1 MATMVNTSQPG
12 SAGTRPPLF
21 SPWIYAA
28 TVAVAVIGAFLGSG
42 ALGGTPIQDAAD
54 GWLSA
59 DGTVLAPGAG
69 AFSIW
74 SVIYTG
80 LVVHAVIQLLPAWR
94 GSDLQ
99 HRIRPWAAASALLNA
114 AWIWVVQWGQLL
126 LSVVVIAILL
136 AVLARTFILF
146 LRTPA
151 TGRTERMVVGITFGL
166 YLGWVSVATVANASA
181 VLASWGARASDG
193 TTAVVAAAVLAVAAA
208 IGITLAA
215 SSGGRL
221 APAAALAWGLAW
233 IAVGRLDGGM
243 QSVPVAWAAGAAA
256 LLVVAATLL
265 YRIRE
270 ARAPRHQPA
279 GHHKAGTR

>member
-1 MATMVNTSQPG
+1 MSNSNRVHPG
-12 SAGTRPPLF
+12 RPRQSPSA
-21 SPWIYAA
+21 PWIYAA
-28 TVAVAVIGAFLGSG
+28 TVAVAIAGAFLGSG
-42 ALGGTPIQDAAD
+42 ALGGTPIKDAAG

-59 DGTVLAPGAG
+59 DGTVLAPGTG

-94 GSDLQ
+94 GSELQ
-99 HRIRPWAAASALLNA
+99 RRLRPWAAGSALLNA
-114 AWIWVVQWGQLL
+114 TWIWVVQWGQLL
-126 LSVVVIAILL
+126 LSVVVIAVLL
-136 AVLARTFILF
+136 AVLARTFILI

-151 TGRTERMVVGITFGL
+151 TDRTERLVVGITFGL
-166 YLGWVSVATVANASA
+166 YLGWVSVATVANISA
-181 VLASWGARASDG
+181 LLASWGAQASDG
-193 TTAVVAAAVLAVAAA
+193 ATAVVAAAVLAVAAA

-215 SSGGRL
+215 ATGGRL

-243 QSVPVAWAAGAAA
+243 QSVPIAWAAGAAA
-256 LLVVAATLL
+256 TLVVAGTLL

-270 ARAPRHQPA
+270 ARAPRHQLA
-279 GHHKAGTR
+279 AHHDGAAR

>member
-1 MATMVNTSQPG
+1 MMGKTTHTSEDPRRA
-12 SAGTRPPLF
+12 SRTA
-21 SPWIYAA
+21 PWFYAA
-28 TVAVAVIGAFLGSG
+28 TVAVAVAGAFLGSG
-42 ALGGTPIQDAAD
+42 AIGGTPIQDAAG

-59 DGTVLAPGAG
+59 DGTVLAPGTG

-94 GSDLQ
+94 GSGLQ
-99 HRIRPWAAASALLNA
+99 RRLRPWAGASALLNA

-126 LSVVVIAILL
+126 LSVVVIAVLL

-146 LRTPA
+146 LRTP
-151 TGRTERMVVGITFGL
+151 TNGRTERLVVGITFGL
-166 YLGWVSVATVANASA
+166 YLGWVSVATVANTSA
-181 VLASWGARASDG
+181 LLASWGAQASDG
-193 TTAVVAAAVLAVAAA
+193 ATVVVAAAVLAVAAA

-215 SSGGRL
+215 ATGGRL

-233 IAVGRLDGGM
+233 IAVGRLDGGT
-243 QSVPVAWAAGAAA
+243 QSVPIAWAAGAAA
-256 LLVVAATLL
+256 GLVVAGTLL

-270 ARAPRHQPA
+270 ARVPRHQLA
-279 GHHKAGTR
+279 GDRDGATR